1 MSHPIII
8 GGGTFLNDRIVAG
21 RSWAHNRET
30 GGEGNPPQCAQITLN
45 LIDVL
50 EDFDSPEV

>member
-1 MSHPIII
+1 M
-8 GGGTFLNDRIVAG
+8 
-21 RSWAHNRET
+21 AHNRET
-30 GGEGNPPQCAQITLN
+30 GGEGNPPQRAQITLN